1 MSWKSEG
8 LPIVGWGD
16 GGAWS
21 VADAEWLLDVPARK
35 VREALRAGGIEA
47 MGLRFDRGRGTRHV
61 RVYRAEDVL
70 RVLSMADEEGAE
82 KKLQSPHL
90 RLRGYF
96 WFWVVK
102 SWLWR

>member
-70 RVLSMADEEGAE
+70 RVVDQKKFQVAE
-82 KKLQSPHL
+82 LG
-90 RLRGYF
+90 LRGYF
-96 WFWVVK
+96 FVWLVK
-102 SWLWR
+102 SCVWR